1 MSTYRDLA
9 QGAGQVYV
17 IDEKDEI
24 FAYDTNTANIT
35 WTQRGLRLRRLTSP
49 VTYGNYLVVADG
61 EGYLHVMAQS
71 DGRFVAR
78 IKLDGGGFRSPLV
91 ATNDALLALGNSGR
105 LFALDIVRERI

>member
-1 MSTYRDLA
+1 
-9 QGAGQVYV
+9 
-17 IDEKDEI
+17 
-24 FAYDTNTANIT
+24 
-35 WTQRGLRLRRLTSP
+35 

-91 ATNDALLALGNSGR
+91 ATDDALLALGNSGR